1 VSEAEK
7 EEVDEIEATEAPLV
21 EHLTELRSRLMKTMI
36 GFAIA
41 FVVSFIFADHI
52 YNILVQPYAWAKG
65 NIEDV
70 RLIAIKPQGIFF
82 TQLKIGLFGALCLS
96 FPLIAS
102 QLYAFVAPGLYRHER
117 SAFLPFLA
125 ATPVL
130 FILGGALVYFMIM
143 PLAMKFFLGLEQ
155 TAAAGQAA
163 IEIQADVSEYLSLIM
178 TLIFAFGLCFQL
190 PVLLTLLGRAGLAT
204 SEGLKAKR
212 KYAIVGT
219 FAAAA
224 FLTPPDPISQIGLAL
239 PTLILYEI
247 SILCVRSVERKH
259 AENRAAQEAEDA
271 QDTPEAETGV

>member
-1 VSEAEK
+1 MSQDAT

-41 FVVSFIFADHI
+41 FVISFFFATQIF
-52 YNILVQPYAWAKG
+52 NILLFPFEKAVG

-70 RLIAIKPQGIFF
+70 ELIYTAPQEYFF
-82 TQLKIGLFGALCLS
+82 TQLKIGLFGALCLA

-117 SAFLPFLA
+117 SAFLPFLF

-130 FILGGALVYFMIM
+130 FILGGSLVYFVVM
-143 PLAMKFFLGLEQ
+143 PLAMKFFLSMEVAPG
-155 TAAAGQAA
+155 AGQAS
-163 IEIQADVSEYLSLIM
+163 IQLVAKVSEYLSLIM

-190 PVLLTLLGRAGLAT
+190 PVLLTLLGRVGLAT
-204 SEGLKAKR
+204 SEGLKSKR

-219 FAAAA
+219 FAVAA

-271 QDTPEAETGV
+271 PEAETGV

>member
-1 VSEAEK
+1 MSAAEK

-36 GFAIA
+36 GFAVA
-41 FVVSFIFADHI
+41 FVVCFYFATYIFNVLLFPFEQA
-52 YNILVQPYAWAKG
+52 VG

-70 RLIAIKPQGIFF
+70 ELIYTAPQEYFF
-82 TQLKIGLFGALCLS
+82 TQLKIGLFGALCLA

-117 SAFLPFLA
+117 SAFLPFLF

-130 FILGGALVYFMIM
+130 FILGGSLVYFVVM
-143 PLAMKFFLGLEQ
+143 PLAMKFFLSMEVAPG
-155 TAAAGQAA
+155 AGQAS
-163 IEIQADVSEYLSLIM
+163 IQLVAKVSEYLSLIM

-204 SEGLKAKR
+204 SEGLKSKR

-219 FAAAA
+219 FAVAA

-247 SILCVRSVERKH
+247 SIYCVRSVERKH

-271 QDTPEAETGV
+271 AESETGV